1 MAGRGRKMKMTLDT
15 STPASRLLKSAE
27 QNIEEAIVRIKAGES
42 ERALIILS
50 AAQNWVR
57 RVAEHLEGT

>member
-1 MAGRGRKMKMTLDT
+1 LARTIY
-15 STPASRLLKSAE
+15 
-27 QNIEEAIVRIKAGES
+27 IEEAIVRIKAGES